1 MIPDTQVEMQMHF
14 SERQHVGGVARVSVK
29 TEALD
34 PRRASQPMSS
44 SWPRPDLSRQYE
56 DSKTQISTLLFGLF
70 HHNDLVFGSIH
81 PGTLMD
87 MMIWNSDG
95 YDDIVGPNP
104 NTRKNRVA
112 WHLVLEEE
120 GHHS

>member
-56 DSKTQISTLLFGLF
+56 DSKTQISTLLFGRRDVQVAVDCYQPMLREKCSGM
-70 HHNDLVFGSIH
+70 NL
-81 PGTLMD
+81 PL
-87 MMIWNSDG
+87 
-95 YDDIVGPNP
+95 PNP
-104 NTRKNRVA
+104 I
-112 WHLVLEEE
+112 EE
-120 GHHS
+120 